1 MFLIILE
8 FCKARG
14 IDQIPL
20 SSSANLPATICTTTA
35 ALATH
40 GNTTKLTKSAV
51 RLNNSALN
59 RKSEID
65 FINGLDR
72 KKKHEDDFMRR
83 RWRSIN
89 NTTDNSSSSSGVGI
103 CVASEVED
111 EIELKELLAQ
121 TRNRL
126 EHTNA
131 LRVRSHLLRPEDY
144 VRYENPSMHFC
155 DSLSARVNEDDD
167 GLQVDD
173 CMNDT
178 NRFAKRLTA
187 NALLLGFVDACKRRD
202 MFFFVLI
209 VCALIIIY
217 LSFY

>member
-1 MFLIILE
+1 M
-8 FCKARG
+8 
-14 IDQIPL
+14 
-20 SSSANLPATICTTTA
+20 
-35 ALATH
+35 
-40 GNTTKLTKSAV
+40 
-51 RLNNSALN
+51 N

-72 KKKHEDDFMRR
+72 RKHEDDLIRR
-83 RWRSIN
+83 RLRSIN
-89 NTTDNSSSSSGVGI
+89 NATDKSLASSSSSSSGDGA
-103 CVASEVED
+103 CVPSEVED

-155 DSLSARVNEDDD
+155 DSLCERVNDDHDDRDD
-167 GLQVDD
+167 GLQVQVDACVNDD
-173 CMNDT
+173 
-178 NRFAKRLTA
+178 RFAKRFTA
-187 NALLLGFVDACKRRD
+187 TIVLMGFVDACKRHD
-202 MFFFVLI
+202 MFFVVLI

>member
-1 MFLIILE
+1 M
-8 FCKARG
+8 
-14 IDQIPL
+14 
-20 SSSANLPATICTTTA
+20 PATICSTA

-40 GNTTKLTKSAV
+40 GNITTKLTKSAV

-59 RKSEID
+59 RKSEIE

-72 KKKHEDDFMRR
+72 RKHEDDFNRR
-83 RWRSIN
+83 RLRSIN
-89 NTTDNSSSSSGVGI
+89 NATENSLASSSSSSSVDGA
-103 CVASEVED
+103 CVTSEVDD

-155 DSLSARVNEDDD
+155 DSLSERVNDDHND
-167 GLQVDD
+167 ELQVKVDD
-173 CMNDT
+173 CVSDD
-178 NRFAKRLTA
+178 RFAKRVTA
-187 NALLLGFVDACKRRD
+187 TAVLLGFVDACKRRD
-202 MFFFVLI
+202 MFFVVLI
-209 VCALIIIY
+209 CCALIFIY

>member
-1 MFLIILE
+1 M
-8 FCKARG
+8 
-14 IDQIPL
+14 
-20 SSSANLPATICTTTA
+20 PATICSTA
-35 ALATH
+35 ALVPH

-59 RKSEID
+59 RKYEID

-72 KKKHEDDFMRR
+72 RKHEDDFIRR
-83 RWRSIN
+83 RLRSVN
-89 NTTDNSSSSSGVGI
+89 NGTDKSLASSSSSSCGEGV
-103 CVASEVED
+103 CVTNDVDD

-126 EHTNA
+126 ENTNA

-144 VRYENPSMHFC
+144 VRYENSSMHFC
-155 DSLSARVNEDDD
+155 DSLSARVNDVDDD
-167 GLQVDD
+167 GVQVDACLSD
-173 CMNDT
+173 D
-178 NRFAKRLTA
+178 RFAKGVTA
-187 NALLLGFVDACKRRD
+187 TTLLLGVVDACKRRD
-202 MFFFVLI
+202 MFFVVLI